1 LTHSIRRWIAPVLLA
16 SVLGALPMPVVASEA
31 MAATHAV
38 ATDHPRNFRTVE
50 EGFYRGGKI
59 ESKEQ
64 LKLLRDQYGVK
75 TVVCLAKD
83 SLGPEGNNEF
93 AWGKELGVTVIK
105 SYMTDVAPKPEQ
117 WETIKQAMIAK
128 HVYVHCKWGADRT
141 GAVVAKYRQEVEG
154 WDARR
159 AFAEARKYGFKPWL
173 KAFRKW
179 IDAPEDMK

>member
-1 LTHSIRRWIAPVLLA
+1 MTPSIQRWIAPVLLA
-16 SVLGALPMPVVASEA
+16 GLMGALPLPVSRAQ
-31 MAATHAV
+31 AATEAV
-38 ATDHPRNFRTVE
+38 STEQPRNFRTVE

-64 LKLLRDQYGVK
+64 LRLLRDRYGVK

-83 SLGPEGNNEF
+83 SLGPEGDNEF
-93 AWGKELGVTVIK
+93 AWGPELGVTVIK
-105 SYMTDVAPKPEQ
+105 SYMTDVAPRPEQ
-117 WETIKQAMIAK
+117 WQTIKQAMSDR

-141 GAVVAKYRQEVEG
+141 GAVVAKYRQEVQG
-154 WDARR
+154 WSPRE

-173 KAFRKW
+173 KALRTW

>member
-1 LTHSIRRWIAPVLLA
+1 MTLSIRRWIVPFLLA
-16 SVLGALPMPVVASEA
+16 SVLGSLPLPAAASVAHATPSVVATE
-31 MAATHAV
+31 
-38 ATDHPRNFRTVE
+38 HPRNFRTVE

-64 LKLLRDQYGVK
+64 LKLLRDRYGVR

-83 SLGPEGNNEF
+83 SLGPEGDNEF
-93 AWGKELGVTVIK
+93 AWGEELGVTILK
-105 SYMTDVAPKPEQ
+105 SYMTDVAPGPEQ
-117 WETIKQAMIAK
+117 WATIKQAMLAK
-128 HVYVHCKWGADRT
+128 QVYVHCKWGADRT
-141 GAVVAKYRQEVEG
+141 GSVVAKYRQEVQG

-173 KAFRKW
+173 KALRTW